1 MALQEPG
8 HADMLAL
15 AERLMLSDH
24 RLVEPDQGEF
34 LRNVH
39 ALHLEQ
45 LKRQQAVAYAQHDLA
60 MATQL
65 GQQIAQLQQIASSR
79 PDEM

>member
-45 LKRQQAVAYAQHDLA
+45 LKQQQAMAYARHDLA
-60 MATQL
+60 MAAQL
-65 GQQIAQLQQIASSR
+65 GQQISQLQQIASSP